1 MLFTLLLNISL
12 RSFSSKKDFSGSIP
26 TLFKI
31 GKTTSKILPL
41 GSAIVKLLLLL
52 LLLFIL
58 MTLLSNY
65 LCSGFNFVGQGIS
78 ISSR

>member
-52 LLLFIL
+52 FIL